1 MFMDSAICGFAP
13 TEKSE
18 PPACR
23 CSFLEEL
30 EIDMLVFPREHKT
43 IVEKA
48 ICDVTLISISQ
59 ADPNGGDDDV
69 IHLSSD
75 RARKVAAEL
84 LRLADELEG
93 GCN

>member
-1 MFMDSAICGFAP
+1 MLMDSAICGFAP

-23 CSFLEEL
+23 CSFLEGL
-30 EIDMLVFPREHKT
+30 EIDMLVFPHEFET
-43 IVEKA
+43 IVQK
-48 ICDVTLISISQ
+48 ITFDVTLISITQ

-93 GCN
+93 DGN